1 MWEEKAHMQPAPTPV
16 HDPPSR
22 RRRRRVT
29 PPIGV
34 VAGAV
39 AGLVVAAVIDIL
51 AGSVTPVAYLGA
63 ALLGAVIGFVM
74 ALLIPAEI
82 DDGDDDAYAARHEH
96 GARPG
101 RADAPIEGAHARDAE

>member
-1 MWEEKAHMQPAPTPV
+1 MQSLPTPV
-16 HDPPSR
+16 HDPSR
-22 RRRRRVT
+22 RRRRRRIT

-39 AGLVVAAVIDIL
+39 AGLIVAAAIDIL
-51 AGSVTPVAYLGA
+51 GGSVTPVAYVGA

-82 DDGDDDAYAARHEH
+82 DDGDDDAHAARYEH
-96 GARPG
+96 GDRPG
-101 RADAPIEGAHARDAE
+101 RADAPVEGAHARDTD